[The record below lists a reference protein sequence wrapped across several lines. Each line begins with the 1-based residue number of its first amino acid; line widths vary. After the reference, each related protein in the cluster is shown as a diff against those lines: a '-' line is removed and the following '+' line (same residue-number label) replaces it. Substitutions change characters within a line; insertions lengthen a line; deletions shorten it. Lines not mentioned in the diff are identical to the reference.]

1 MLVQSIELVDFRNY
15 GNLTVSLTAGTT
27 AVLGQNGQ
35 GKTNLAEAIS
45 FLSGLESFRGA
56 PNEALVRRGADRAY
70 IRAEIVDADERRS
83 LIECE
88 ISRSGPSRVQVNRQR
103 LPRIRDLLG
112 VVRTTVFSP
121 DDLVL
126 IKGSPGE
133 RRRFMDETLV
143 ALATRNDA
151 LRRDLDRAIRQRN
164 VLLKQSGGRLD
175 ESASVTL
182 DVWDGRMAELGE
194 RLGRE
199 REALVSRLEPLVVE
213 AYARL
218 AGESAELGLAY
229 CPPWREQGLAEALAE
244 SRANDL
250 RRGVSTVG
258 PHRDELEVSL
268 NSMPSRTHASQG
280 EQRTL
285 ALALRLAAH
294 RLIADRVDS
303 TPILVLDDVLSELDE
318 GRATA
323 LLEDLPAGQIVIT
336 SASALPSAARPDRII
351 RIASGAVE
359 SDE

>member
-15 GNLTVSLTAGTT
+15 GNLTVPLTAGTT
-27 AVLGQNGQ
+27 AILGQNGQ

-143 ALATRNDA
+143 ALATRN
-151 LRRDLDRAIRQRN
+151 L
-164 VLLKQSGGRLD
+164 
-175 ESASVTL
+175 
-182 DVWDGRMAELGE
+182 
-194 RLGRE
+194 
-199 REALVSRLEPLVVE
+199 
-213 AYARL
+213 
-218 AGESAELGLAY
+218 
-229 CPPWREQGLAEALAE
+229 
-244 SRANDL
+244 
-250 RRGVSTVG
+250 
-258 PHRDELEVSL
+258 SL
-268 NSMPSRTHASQG
+268 IH
-280 EQRTL
+280 
-285 ALALRLAAH
+285 
-294 RLIADRVDS
+294 I
-303 TPILVLDDVLSELDE
+303 
-318 GRATA
+318 
-323 LLEDLPAGQIVIT
+323 
-336 SASALPSAARPDRII
+336 
-351 RIASGAVE
+351 
-359 SDE
+359 

>member
-1 MLVQSIELVDFRNY
+1 VLVQSIELVDFRNY
-15 GNLTVSLTAGTT
+15 GNLTVPLTAGTT

-56 PNEALVRRGADRAY
+56 PNDALVRRGAERAY
-70 IRAEIVDADERRS
+70 IRAEVVDDDSRRS

-112 VVRTTVFSP
+112 VIRTSVFSP
-121 DDLVL
+121 DDLEL
-126 IKGSPGE
+126 IKGAPGE
-133 RRRFMDETLV
+133 RRRFIDETLV

-175 ESASVTL
+175 EAASVTL

-194 RLGRE
+194 RLGEE
-199 REALVSRLEPLVVE
+199 RDSLISRLEPLVVE
-213 AYARL
+213 AYQRL
-218 AGESAELGLAY
+218 AGESPDVRLDYRA
-229 CPPWREQGLAEALAE
+229 PWREQGLANSLAQ
-244 SRANDL
+244 SRSDDL

-258 PHRDELEVSL
+258 PHRDDLEVWL
-268 NSMPSRTHASQG
+268 DSMPSRTHASQG

-294 RLIADRVDS
+294 RLIAERVGS

-318 GRATA
+318 RRATA

-336 SASALPSAARPDRII
+336 SASSLPPAAHPDRII
-351 RIASGAVE
+351 RIADGAVE